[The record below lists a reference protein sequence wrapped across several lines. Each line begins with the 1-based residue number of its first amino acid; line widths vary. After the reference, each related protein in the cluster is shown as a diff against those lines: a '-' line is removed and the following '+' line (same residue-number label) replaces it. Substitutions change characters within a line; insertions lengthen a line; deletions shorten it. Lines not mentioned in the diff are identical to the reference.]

1 MGFTRAGSAGPF
13 SLGSWTGRTRKSRSP
28 QSAQAGFTLVE
39 VAIVVVIV
47 GLLLATILKGQ
58 EMIAQAKVKRAI
70 SDFTGTFAAYYG
82 YRDRFH
88 ALPGDD
94 PNAGRWTGA
103 TPGNGDGVVAG
114 AYDSSI
120 AGVESRLWWDHVR
133 RAGFVGGSGEQ
144 QPRNPQSGIVGVQFG
159 DAAGGTTL
167 GGFSHL
173 IACSTNLPD
182 KVAAAVDV
190 QIDDGAGDTGKVRAL
205 AQSGSKPVLDA
216 AAAPAAYVET
226 GANLYTVCREMP

>member
-13 SLGSWTGRTRKSRSP
+13 SFSGRKGRTRTSRPSHY
-28 QSAQAGFTLVE
+28 AQAGFTLVE

-47 GLLLATILKGQ
+47 GLLLATVLKGQ
-58 EMIAQAKVKRAI
+58 EMIAQAKIKRAI
-70 SDFTGTFAAYYG
+70 VDFTGTFAAYYG

-144 QPRNPQSGIVGVQFG
+144 QPPNPQSGIVGVQFG

-182 KVAAAVDV
+182 KVAAAVDL
-190 QIDDGAGDTGKVRAL
+190 QIDDGVGDTGKVRAL
-205 AQSGSKPVLDA
+205 AQNGSKPVLDA